1 MNREDVAVL
10 RAELDRVSAEL
21 QETTEEKFQAAQ
33 YGLVVLEENAEL
45 KQKYCDLESE
55 CDALKLE
62 IKQMKEALA
71 EAHSIQKRTAADG
84 ESREESL
91 LKETASRE
99 AKLTGKIDELQSD
112 VRQMKAFIT
121 NTSAENERLGLV
133 IQSLKKESQDTEKEK
148 GQLREEIKQCKIR
161 EMRHFQDFS
170 ELEEENISLLKQVS
184 VLKENQVDYEAI
196 KHELR
201 RKDEEIDILNGQ
213 HEELVRLKDI
223 AEHQLEEALESLKSE
238 REQKNDLRRELSSY
252 LSYDSIGNLQ
262 TNFEDHIEEEF
273 DSGYN
278 SGGLNKS
285 NGEILMSTPRNSDI
299 FHPGPKLAS
308 DLFTELSLTE
318 IQKLKQQIL
327 QVDREKSNMEIN
339 MQEIRR
345 NLDEMSKDLCS
356 EQQRN
361 AELVEEMKTLQKSAN
376 PKHQLDNGDNS
387 TICTCGQEGA
397 EMLKLERELKEV
409 VQRYEMC
416 EKRYRE
422 EKQEWET
429 GKRVLAEE
437 LHTSVRLESDD
448 RGLMSVLQE
457 ELRAARRSYCDFQ
470 SKLTL
475 AQDELLSFIEE
486 LAHLYNHVCMRNN
499 LTPNRV
505 MLDYFRDGKGAKFHF
520 RKRKSSDFFG
530 KLLVSP
536 DLERSTDLHSGERSP
551 LSSPDSSV
559 GSDFGD
565 SAREPL
571 SITHL
576 VAIVKDQIKHLQG
589 ALAVSWHHTSLE
601 TITSEMD
608 KEKEVLVEE
617 IMKLKAL
624 LSTKREQIATLRT
637 VLKANKQT
645 AEVAM
650 SNLKSKYENEKALV
664 SEMMLKLRQELK
676 ALKEDAATFS
686 SMRSVF
692 ASRCDQY
699 VNQLEDMQRQLVVA
713 EDEKKTLNALLRMAI
728 QQKLALTERLEV
740 REASQEASKS
750 SRTKST
756 TKTKTRS
763 SKSKVN

>member
-1 MNREDVAVL
+1 MDGADVAAL

-33 YGLVVLEENAEL
+33 YGLAVLDENAEL
-45 KQKYCDLESE
+45 KHKYCDLESE

-62 IKQMKEALA
+62 LQQMKEALA
-71 EAHSIQKRTAADG
+71 DAYSNQKRTAADG
-84 ESREESL
+84 ESREETL

-99 AKLTGKIDELQSD
+99 AKLTGKIDELQNEL
-112 VRQMKAFIT
+112 RQMKSFLT
-121 NTSAENERLGLV
+121 NTSADNERLALG
-133 IQSLKKESQDTEKEK
+133 IQNLKKERDDTEKEK
-148 GQLREEIKQCKIR
+148 VQLREEIKQCKIR
-161 EMRHFQDFS
+161 EMRQLQDIS

-184 VLKENQVDYEAI
+184 ILKENQVDYEGI
-196 KHELR
+196 KHELKR
-201 RKDEEIDILNGQ
+201 RDEEIDILNGQ
-213 HEELVRLKDI
+213 LDGLVRLKDI
-223 AEHQLEEALESLKSE
+223 AERQLEEALESLKSE
-238 REQKNDLRRELSSY
+238 REQKNELRRELSGY
-252 LSYDSIGNLQ
+252 LSYDSIGNLH
-262 TNFEDHIEEEF
+262 TNFEDQNEEEF

-285 NGEILMSTPRNSDI
+285 NREILMSTPRNSDI

-318 IQKLKQQIL
+318 IQKLKQQLL
-327 QVDREKSNMEIN
+327 QVDQEKEKLEIN

-345 NLDEMSKDLCS
+345 SLAQTSTDLCN

-361 AELVEEMKTLQKSAN
+361 AELVEQMQSLQVTGN
-376 PKHQLDNGDNS
+376 PRHQGENREEIS
-387 TICTCGQEGA
+387 KCTCGQEGA
-397 EMLKLERELKEV
+397 ELLRLEQELIEV
-409 VQRYEMC
+409 KQRSEMF
-416 EKRYRE
+416 EKRYQE
-422 EKQEWET
+422 EKREWEMSQQ
-429 GKRVLAEE
+429 VVAEK
-437 LHTSVRLESDD
+437 LHTSVKSETDE
-448 RGLMSVLQE
+448 RGLLSVLQE
-457 ELRAARRSYCDFQ
+457 ELRAARRLYCDFQ
-470 SKLTL
+470 SKLNL

-486 LAHLYNHVCMRNN
+486 LAQLYNHVCMRNN
-499 LTPNRV
+499 MTPNRV
-505 MLDYFRDGKGAKFHF
+505 MLDYFRDGKGAKLHF
-520 RKRKSSDFFG
+520 RRRKSSDFFG
-530 KLLVSP
+530 KLLVNP
-536 DLERSTDLHSGERSP
+536 DLEITDLHSGERSP
-551 LSSPDSSV
+551 LSSPDSSI

-565 SAREPL
+565 CAREPL

-576 VAIVKDQIKHLQG
+576 IAIVKDQIKHLQG
-589 ALAVSWHHTSLE
+589 ALSASWHRMSLE

-617 IMKLKAL
+617 IMKLKVM

-645 AEVAM
+645 SEATV
-650 SNLKSKYENEKALV
+650 SNLKSKYENEKAVV
-664 SEMMLKLRQELK
+664 SETMLKLRHELK

-728 QQKLALTERLEV
+728 QQKLALTQRLEG
-740 REASQEASKS
+740 REAAQDASKS
-750 SRTKST
+750 SRSKI
-756 TKTKTRS
+756 KIRS

>member
-1 MNREDVAVL
+1 MDTEDVAAL

-33 YGLVVLEENAEL
+33 YGLAVLEENAEL
-45 KQKYCDLESE
+45 KQKYCDLEAE

-62 IKQMKEALA
+62 LKQMKEALA
-71 EAHSIQKRTAADG
+71 EAYSNQKRTAADG
-84 ESREESL
+84 ENREESL
-91 LKETASRE
+91 LKETASKE
-99 AKLTGKIDELQSD
+99 AKLTGKIDELQNEL
-112 VRQMKAFIT
+112 RQMKLFLT
-121 NTSAENERLGLV
+121 NTSADNERLNLV
-133 IQSLKKESQDTEKEK
+133 IQNLRKECQDTEKEK
-148 GQLREEIKQCKIR
+148 VPLREEMKQCKIR
-161 EMRHFQDFS
+161 EMRHLQDFS

-184 VLKENQVDYEAI
+184 VLKENQVDYEGM
-196 KHELR
+196 KHELKR
-201 RKDEEIDILNGQ
+201 RDEEIDILNGQ
-213 HEELVRLKDI
+213 LDELVRLKDI
-223 AEHQLEEALESLKSE
+223 AERQLEEALESLKSE
-238 REQKNDLRRELSSY
+238 REQKNELRREISGY

-262 TNFEDHIEEEF
+262 TNFEDKNEEF

-285 NGEILMSTPRNSDI
+285 NGEILMSTPRHSDI
-299 FHPGPKLAS
+299 FHPGPNLAS

-318 IQKLKQQIL
+318 IQKLKQQLL
-327 QVDREKSNMEIN
+327 QVDQEKADMEIN
-339 MQEIRR
+339 IQEIGR
-345 NLDEMSKDLCS
+345 NLDEMRMDLCN

-361 AELVEEMKTLQKSAN
+361 TELVEQVKSLQKDSN
-376 PKHQLDNGDNS
+376 RRHQMDNADEIS
-387 TICTCGQEGA
+387 TCTCGQEGA
-397 EMLKLERELKEV
+397 DMLRLEKELKEV
-409 VQRYEMC
+409 KQRHEVF
-416 EKRYRE
+416 EKRYQE
-422 EKQEWET
+422 EKQEWEVNRQVVA
-429 GKRVLAEE
+429 KE
-437 LHTSVRLESDD
+437 LHTSARSENDD
-448 RGLMSVLQE
+448 RGLLSVLQE
-457 ELRAARRSYCDFQ
+457 ELRTARRLHCDFQ
-470 SKLTL
+470 SKLNL

-486 LAHLYNHVCMRNN
+486 LAHLYNHVCMRSN
-499 LTPNRV
+499 LTPHRV
-505 MLDYFRDGKGAKFHF
+505 MLDYFRDGKGAKLHF

-530 KLLVSP
+530 KLLVNP
-536 DLERSTDLHSGERSP
+536 DLEITDLRSGDHSP
-551 LSSPDSSV
+551 LSSPDSSI

-565 SAREPL
+565 PAREPL

-576 VAIVKDQIKHLQG
+576 IAVVKDQLKHLQG
-589 ALAVSWHHTSLE
+589 ALSVSWHHTSLE
-601 TITSEMD
+601 SITSEMD

-617 IMKLKAL
+617 VMKLKAL

-728 QQKLALTERLEV
+728 QQKLALTQRLEG
-740 REASQEASKS
+740 QEAAQDTSKS
-750 SRTKST
+750 SRSKSATKS
-756 TKTKTRS
+756 KTRS

>member
-1 MNREDVAVL
+1 MDGDDVAAL

-33 YGLVVLEENAEL
+33 YGLAVLEENAEL
-45 KQKYCDLESE
+45 KQKCCDLECE

-62 IKQMKEALA
+62 LKQMKEALA
-71 EAHSIQKRTAADG
+71 EAHSNQKRTEADG
-84 ESREESL
+84 ENREESL

-99 AKLTGKIDELQSD
+99 AKFTGKIDELQNEL
-112 VRQMKAFIT
+112 RQMKCFLT
-121 NTSAENERLGLV
+121 NTSADNERLSLV
-133 IQSLKKESQDTEKEK
+133 IQTLKKECHDTEKEK
-148 GQLREEIKQCKIR
+148 SQLREDIKQCKIR
-161 EMRHFQDFS
+161 EMQQLQDFS

-184 VLKENQVDYEAI
+184 VLKENQVDYEGI
-196 KHELR
+196 KHELK
-201 RKDEEIDILNGQ
+201 RKDEEIDFLNSQ
-213 HEELVRLKDI
+213 LDELVQLKDI
-223 AEHQLEEALESLKSE
+223 ADRQLEEALETLKSE
-238 REQKNDLRRELSSY
+238 REQKNELRRELSGY

-262 TNFEDHIEEEF
+262 TNFEDHNEEEEF

-285 NGEILMSTPRNSDI
+285 NGEILMSTPRNSDL
-299 FHPGPKLAS
+299 FHPGPKMAS

-318 IQKLKQQIL
+318 IQKVKQQLL
-327 QVDREKSNMEIN
+327 QVDREKANLEIN
-339 MQEIRR
+339 MQEVRR
-345 NLDEMSKDLCS
+345 NLDEMSKELCK

-361 AELVEEMKTLQKSAN
+361 AELAEQMTILQKDGN
-376 PKHQLDNGDNS
+376 PKHQIDNGDELS
-387 TICTCGQEGA
+387 KCTCGQEGS
-397 EMLKLERELKEV
+397 EVLRLERELKDLKH
-409 VQRYEMC
+409 RDEML
-416 EKRYRE
+416 EKRYQE
-422 EKQEWET
+422 EKLEWEKSKKAVT
-429 GKRVLAEE
+429 EE
-437 LHTSVRLESDD
+437 LQTCVKSESDD
-448 RGLMSVLQE
+448 RGLLTVLQE
-457 ELRAARRSYCDFQ
+457 ELRAARRLYCDFQ
-470 SKLTL
+470 SKLNL
-475 AQDELLSFIEE
+475 AQDELLSFVEE
-486 LAHLYNHVCMRNN
+486 LAQLYNHVCMRNN

-505 MLDYFRDGKGAKFHF
+505 MLDYFRDGKGAKLQF

-530 KLLVSP
+530 KLLVNT
-536 DLERSTDLHSGERSP
+536 DLEITDLHSGERSP
-551 LSSPDSSV
+551 LSSPDSSI

-576 VAIVKDQIKHLQG
+576 IAVVKDQIKHLQG
-589 ALAVSWHHTSLE
+589 ALAVSWHHTSFE
-601 TITSEMD
+601 MITSEMD

-637 VLKANKQT
+637 VLRANKQT

-650 SNLKSKYENEKALV
+650 SNLKSKYDNEKALV
-664 SEMMLKLRQELK
+664 SETMVKLRHELK

-699 VNQLEDMQRQLVVA
+699 VNQLEDMQRQLVIA

-728 QQKLALTERLEV
+728 QQKLALTQRLEG
-740 REASQEASKS
+740 REAAQDTSKS
-750 SRTKST
+750 GRSKM
-756 TKTKTRS
+756 KTRS

>member
-1 MNREDVAVL
+1 MDGEDVAAL

-21 QETTEEKFQAAQ
+21 HETTEEKFQAAQ
-33 YGLVVLEENAEL
+33 YGLAVLEENAEL

-62 IKQMKEALA
+62 VKQMKEALA
-71 EAHSIQKRTAADG
+71 EAHSNQKRTAADG
-84 ESREESL
+84 ENREEIL

-99 AKLTGKIDELQSD
+99 AKLTGKIDELQNE
-112 VRQMKAFIT
+112 VRQMKSLMT
-121 NTSAENERLGLV
+121 NTSADNDRLTLV
-133 IQSLKKESQDTEKEK
+133 IQNLKKDCHDSEKEK
-148 GQLREEIKQCKIR
+148 VQLREEIKQCKIR
-161 EMRHFQDFS
+161 EMRHLQDFS

-184 VLKENQVDYEAI
+184 VLKENQVDYEGI
-196 KHELR
+196 KHELKR
-201 RKDEEIDILNGQ
+201 RDEEIDILNGQ
-213 HEELVRLKDI
+213 LDELVRLKDI
-223 AEHQLEEALESLKSE
+223 AERQLEEALESLKSE
-238 REQKNDLRRELSSY
+238 REQKNELRRELSGY

-262 TNFEDHIEEEF
+262 TNFEDHNDEEF

-318 IQKLKQQIL
+318 IQKLKQQLL
-327 QVDREKSNMEIN
+327 QVDREKTNMEIN
-339 MQEIRR
+339 MQEVQR
-345 NLDEMSKDLCS
+345 NLDEMSKDLCQ
-356 EQQRN
+356 ERKIN
-361 AELVEEMKTLQKSAN
+361 TELVEQIKVLQKSSIS
-376 PKHQLDNGDNS
+376 KHHFDHGDEKS
-387 TICTCGQEGA
+387 KCTCGQEGL
-397 EMLKLERELKEV
+397 EVLKLEKELKEV
-409 VQRYEMC
+409 KQKFDTC
-416 EKRYRE
+416 EKRYQQ
-422 EKQEWET
+422 EKLEWEQN
-429 GKRVLAEE
+429 KQVVAEE
-437 LHTSVRLESDD
+437 LHTSLKSGDDD
-448 RGLMSVLQE
+448 RGLLSVLQE
-457 ELRAARRSYCDFQ
+457 DLRTARRLYCDFQ
-470 SKLTL
+470 SKLNL

-505 MLDYFRDGKGAKFHF
+505 MLDYFRDGKGAKLHF

-530 KLLVSP
+530 KLLVNS
-536 DLERSTDLHSGERSP
+536 DLEISDLRSGERSP
-551 LSSPDSSV
+551 LSSPDSSI

-565 SAREPL
+565 SNREPL

-576 VAIVKDQIKHLQG
+576 IAIVKDQIKPLQG
-589 ALAVSWHHTSLE
+589 ALSVSWHHTSLE
-601 TITSEMD
+601 TLTSEMD

-650 SNLKSKYENEKALV
+650 SNLKSKYENEKTLV
-664 SEMMLKLRQELK
+664 SETMLKLRHELK

-692 ASRCDQY
+692 ASRYSIVIRDCF
-699 VNQLEDMQRQLVVA
+699 V
-713 EDEKKTLNALLRMAI
+713 
-728 QQKLALTERLEV
+728 
-740 REASQEASKS
+740 
-750 SRTKST
+750 
-756 TKTKTRS
+756 
-763 SKSKVN
+763 

>member
-1 MNREDVAVL
+1 MDTEDITAL

-33 YGLVVLEENAEL
+33 YGLAVLEENAEL
-45 KQKYCDLESE
+45 KQKSCDLETE

-62 IKQMKEALA
+62 LKQMKEALA
-71 EAHSIQKRTAADG
+71 EAYSNQKRTAADG

-99 AKLTGKIDELQSD
+99 AKFTGKIDELQNEL
-112 VRQMKAFIT
+112 RQMKSFIT
-121 NTSAENERLGLV
+121 NTSADNERLTLAV
-133 IQSLKKESQDTEKEK
+133 QNLKKECHDTEKDK
-148 GQLREEIKQCKIR
+148 VQLREEMKQCKIR
-161 EMRHFQDFS
+161 EMRQLQDLS

-184 VLKENQVDYEAI
+184 VLKENQVDYEGI
-196 KHELR
+196 KHELKR
-201 RKDEEIDILNGQ
+201 RDEEIDVLHGQ
-213 HEELVRLKDI
+213 LDELVRLKDI

-238 REQKNDLRRELSSY
+238 REQKSELRRELSSY
-252 LSYDSIGNLQ
+252 LSYDSIGNLH
-262 TNFEDHIEEEF
+262 THFEDQNEEEF

-285 NGEILMSTPRNSDI
+285 NGDILMSTPRNSDI

-318 IQKLKQQIL
+318 IQKLKQQLL
-327 QVDREKSNMEIN
+327 QVDREKANMEIN
-339 MQEIRR
+339 VQEIRR
-345 NLDEMSKDLCS
+345 NLDAISKDLRN

-361 AELVEEMKTLQKSAN
+361 AELVEQMKTLQK
-376 PKHQLDNGDNS
+376 NGNS
-387 TICTCGQEGA
+387 RPHFGSGDEMSQCTCGQEGA
-397 EMLKLERELKEV
+397 EVSRLEKELKDIK
-409 VQRYEMC
+409 QRYEMF
-416 EKRYRE
+416 ERRYQE
-422 EKQEWET
+422 EKQEWEMN
-429 GKRVLAEE
+429 KQVVVEE
-437 LHTSVRLESDD
+437 LHTSVKLENDD
-448 RGLMSVLQE
+448 RGLLSVLQE
-457 ELRAARRSYCDFQ
+457 ELRTARRLYCDFQ
-470 SKLTL
+470 CKLNL

-499 LTPNRV
+499 LTPDRV
-505 MLDYFRDGKGAKFHF
+505 MLDYYRDGKGAKLHF

-530 KLLVSP
+530 KLLVNP
-536 DLERSTDLHSGERSP
+536 DLDMSDLHSGEHSP
-551 LSSPDSSV
+551 LSSPDSSI

-565 SAREPL
+565 STREPL

-576 VAIVKDQIKHLQG
+576 IAVVKDQIKHLQG
-589 ALAVSWHHTSLE
+589 ALSVSWHHTSLE

-617 IMKLKAL
+617 VMKLKAL

-650 SNLKSKYENEKALV
+650 SNLKSKYENEKALI
-664 SEMMLKLRQELK
+664 SETMLKLRRELK

-728 QQKLALTERLEV
+728 QQKLALTQRLEG
-740 REASQEASKS
+740 REAAQETSKS
-750 SRTKST
+750 SRTKSV
-756 TKTKTRS
+756 TKAKTRS